1 MNKPLKPQSAMKSL
15 IQTLFAAAVLWL
27 QVPAIA
33 DNCTPGTA
41 VTDSPNFPAGWS
53 LIANSLN
60 FGGAIQ
66 NRLGKV
72 LSAAPAGS
80 RFFKWDNT
88 FHMYLPEATK
98 LANNWFPNV
107 PLAPGEGGFLD
118 APTAFS
124 TTLTGTAP
132 NPRNYGVLDHNG
144 LFVYGPSCPLP
155 AAPEEIVDHVFV
167 NQDRVWSWEGASFA
181 ASVYFAGGWHPPVRT
196 IKAWEGAF
204 FRLAGS
210 TQLPPLMPTSSG
222 DQLLLDVRA
231 WYPYPLRSPCCEN
244 PMTYVVAYRNWRA
257 DDLPA
262 GATLKLVL
270 PAQVTFPNGTPSPR
284 PSPVLAQP
292 LLSNPN
298 TLTWTLPKLGGYQEG
313 IILLPVDI
321 SGCVNPAV
329 VTLNASASLTP
340 ASGTQTTTAYYSKD
354 TTCSYDPNDKT
365 VTPRGCGPLGFIS
378 PNGDLTYVV
387 EFQNLGT
394 GPASQVVIHDTVDA
408 NLDLSTLH
416 ELARSHPAEL
426 LVDGR
431 DLTWTFTDIN
441 LPPASTDE
449 PGSHGFVK
457 YTIKQNSNLPVGTVI
472 ANQASIV
479 FDLNAPLLT
488 TTTIN
493 TITDNPMPVASFSV
507 SASTLMVGAPVDF
520 TYTGG
525 TVGASF
531 AWDFGPGATPATSTS
546 QNPSGVVYATAGA
559 KLPTLRVTL
568 GGCESEPGLSLIQVL
583 TPSSYTINVPGGGEY
598 TAIANQ
604 LDHGNNTLDEVLPGM
619 ANGTELLKWDCL
631 LQDFSPI
638 VYTYDGASHH
648 WSPSGGKL
656 VPGEG
661 ALLGNPGA
669 DTTVTFSGLPH
680 VPVFPLPSSTDCGC
694 GVMSLLSRQTNSL
707 GNYESITGHS
717 PPEGATIFRWDPTAS
732 DFYYP
737 PSVFSG
743 GVWSPSVPSIAIGE
757 SVFIS
762 TPCPTNPCI
771 TMTCAPNKTV
781 PCGTAWSFDA
791 LTNITDSCCANLT
804 LTFSDLTNSGPCPW
818 VYTRTWLASDACGHS
833 NTCSQT
839 VTVNCCTN
847 ACPIGVVSL
856 NTGFNH
862 PAGAVYPVGTA
873 DAFWR
878 VVSDPD
884 LGTTEPRPATV
895 ITKNSAWHNPQPNSQ
910 WISSYATADDDRNG
924 AYDFQSQFCLATNYT
939 NLVLN
944 LCLYADDWAEVFLN
958 GVKLLQAGDATHSVF
973 NPASANCTNL
983 DVTAWCHAGAN
994 YLLVRV
1000 HNEHSVAMGLNL
1012 TGTVSGSGLVLEKP
1026 ECCQPG
1032 ASVSGRK
1039 FSDLNGNGVWDA
1051 GEPALAGWTIHC
1063 NGQTVQTDANGYY
1076 YFLNLPADHSY
1087 TVTEDQQTGWV
1098 QTAPAGGS
1106 YTLFLTNS
1114 QAVNNLNFGNQTN
1127 ACPIG
1132 AVSLNTGF
1140 NHPAG
1145 TVYPI
1150 GTPDAFWRVVSDPD
1164 VGTTEPRP
1172 ATVITKHVAWA
1183 ATQANSQWISSYA
1196 TADDEL
1202 NGSYD
1207 FQTQFCLATNYNN
1220 ILLSICLRADD
1231 WAEVY
1236 FNGVRILQAGSAA
1249 RGDGAWGTPSP
1260 ICTNLNVTVWCNP
1273 GKNYLLVR
1281 VHNEYSVAM
1290 GLNLTGTVS
1299 GSGLVLEKPECCQPG
1314 ASVSGRK
1321 FSDLNGNGAWDAG
1334 EPALARWTI
1343 HCNNQTVQ
1351 TDANGYYYFLNLP
1364 ADHSYTVSEEQRPGW
1379 VQTAPTGGSYTLFL
1393 TNSQAVNNLNFG
1405 NQTNA
1410 CPTGTVS
1417 LNTGFNHPAGTVYP
1431 IGAADAF
1438 WRVVSDPDLGTTEP
1452 RPATVITKHV
1462 AWGATQANSQWISS
1476 YATADD
1482 ELNGA
1487 YDFQTQ
1493 FCLAT
1498 NYSNILLSLCLRAD
1512 DWAEVFFNGVKI
1524 LQAGSATLG
1533 DGAWGTPSPIC
1544 TNLNVTVW
1552 CNPGKNYLLV
1562 RVHNEYSVAM
1572 GLNLTGT
1579 VSGSGLVLEKPECC
1593 QPGASV
1599 SGRKFSDL
1607 NGNGVW
1613 DAGEPALAGW
1623 TIHCNNQTVQT
1634 DANGYYYFLNL
1645 PAEHSYTVTEDQ
1657 QAGWVQTSPA
1667 GGSYSLFLTNSQA
1680 VNNLNFGNWHTANT
1694 NCLQILCPSNIVV
1707 DCNSNAGAFV
1717 TYAIP
1722 TATNH
1727 CCPGPVSVVC
1737 DPPSGWF
1744 PIGITTVTCTA
1755 YDSCTNYTPCS
1766 FTVTVTGHG
1775 AEDWKWAH
1783 NAGGMGADSGN
1794 AVAVDNYGNVF
1805 VTGSY
1810 TNSMSFPGS
1819 GVTLTGF
1826 GGNDIFLAEYDAA
1839 GTLLWTV
1846 RAGGTGQDRGFG
1858 VAVDNDGNSY
1868 VTGQFTGTATFEST
1882 AGGVSRAATSSGNGD
1897 IFIAKY
1903 GPNGHCLWVT
1913 RDGGTGD
1920 DYGTS
1925 IAVTSDGKDAYFTGS
1940 FTVSGVTQ
1948 AFVRQVNGS
1957 TGALIGGATP
1967 SVISSPTSPNPAQSA
1982 LGNAVAVDSYGRVFV
1997 GGSYAGATTFEGS
2010 PLPAPASGGY
2020 LELFLAGFNPGL
2032 TAPWVRHGGS
2042 TFATNASCSHYAT
2055 GIAVDTSGQWCYFTA
2070 AFNGTANFGNNVF
2083 VRSTKNGLCQNQL
2096 YDYLVAKFDA
2106 NTGTP
2111 QWVVKGGGSPA
2122 SSDESRAI
2130 TVGPDGNPSIT
2141 GFLHP
2146 NAPSPFVNEGASV
2159 LVVSLNAV
2167 DGTIRWSRNA
2177 KDGPLGP
2184 TPGAPEDIGFGIAA
2198 DHAGCVHVTG
2208 AFTEDLMFPPNA
2220 TLVPT
2225 LVPFPPSIRDMFVA
2239 KMCPTCSC
2247 PVVLVS
2253 AASVMGPYDT
2263 VEVDAVLDQA
2273 AGTIT
2278 VKQMGAARFY
2288 RVRSSC
2294 PGIPIKIVSI
2304 DGRSVSGSVVIRYQ
2318 FQ

>member
-1 MNKPLKPQSAMKSL
+1 
-15 IQTLFAAAVLWL
+15 
-27 QVPAIA
+27 
-33 DNCTPGTA
+33 
-41 VTDSPNFPAGWS
+41 
-53 LIANSLN
+53 
-60 FGGAIQ
+60 
-66 NRLGKV
+66 
-72 LSAAPAGS
+72 
-80 RFFKWDNT
+80 
-88 FHMYLPEATK
+88 
-98 LANNWFPNV
+98 
-107 PLAPGEGGFLD
+107 
-118 APTAFS
+118 
-124 TTLTGTAP
+124 
-132 NPRNYGVLDHNG
+132 
-144 LFVYGPSCPLP
+144 
-155 AAPEEIVDHVFV
+155 
-167 NQDRVWSWEGASFA
+167 
-181 ASVYFAGGWHPPVRT
+181 
-196 IKAWEGAF
+196 
-204 FRLAGS
+204 
-210 TQLPPLMPTSSG
+210 
-222 DQLLLDVRA
+222 
-231 WYPYPLRSPCCEN
+231 
-244 PMTYVVAYRNWRA
+244 MTYVVAYRNWRA

-1321 FSDLNGNGAWDAG
+1321 FSDLNGNG
-1334 EPALARWTI
+1334 
-1343 HCNNQTVQ
+1343 
-1351 TDANGYYYFLNLP
+1351 
-1364 ADHSYTVSEEQRPGW
+1364 
-1379 VQTAPTGGSYTLFL
+1379 
-1393 TNSQAVNNLNFG
+1393 
-1405 NQTNA
+1405 
-1410 CPTGTVS
+1410 
-1417 LNTGFNHPAGTVYP
+1417 
-1431 IGAADAF
+1431 
-1438 WRVVSDPDLGTTEP
+1438 
-1452 RPATVITKHV
+1452 
-1462 AWGATQANSQWISS
+1462 
-1476 YATADD
+1476 
-1482 ELNGA
+1482 
-1487 YDFQTQ
+1487 
-1493 FCLAT
+1493 
-1498 NYSNILLSLCLRAD
+1498 
-1512 DWAEVFFNGVKI
+1512 
-1524 LQAGSATLG
+1524 
-1533 DGAWGTPSPIC
+1533 
-1544 TNLNVTVW
+1544 
-1552 CNPGKNYLLV
+1552 
-1562 RVHNEYSVAM
+1562 
-1572 GLNLTGT
+1572 
-1579 VSGSGLVLEKPECC
+1579 
-1593 QPGASV
+1593 
-1599 SGRKFSDL
+1599 
-1607 NGNGVW
+1607 VW